1 MKNYVYNTEGILSE
15 KLLENFADNLI
26 AVDAIEIYSP
36 CQKLT
41 DKNSDKWT
49 PKYIKKSGCA
59 KKNNRFLRGK
69 NGGKTYKHG
78 TWQACKAEDCKEG
91 EENLNCS
98 GKWGKCNKYCKR
110 KFIIERE
117 ASGTGT
123 CPFEKDKEYDCVEP
137 LFNDEIAKGLQG
149 ECDFKNIPKEE
160 NKQTEEDK
168 QTDIEESDIEEDKID
183 ASDNE
188 EDKIDDNANE
198 ENEEEISDENSNE
211 ELNMNLMF
219 IIIII
224 LVLLIISLLFLYR

>member
-78 TWQACKAEDCKEG
+78 NWQACKAEDCKEG

-137 LFNDEIAKGLQG
+137 LFSDEIAKGLQG
-149 ECDFKNIPKEE
+149 ECDFKNIPKED
-160 NKQTEEDK
+160 KQTEEDK
-168 QTDIEESDIEEDKID
+168 ETENTQTDIEESDNGEDT
-183 ASDNE
+183 
-188 EDKIDDNANE
+188 IDDNINE
-198 ENEEEISDENSNE
+198 ENEEEISDENSNKE
-211 ELNMNLMF
+211 SNMNLIY

-224 LVLLIISLLFLYR
+224 FILLIISLLFLYR